1 MNNRICTALL
11 TLLMAC
17 SISAC
22 GGGSGGGSQAETGQ
36 VAVVFTDGPTD
47 QYQRIL
53 ISMSAMSLIG
63 PGGHV
68 DLYNGPEVTFDLLEM
83 SDWADLAFNT
93 KVLAGTY
100 NKIRI
105 ELTKVELVDMV
116 NNESEMLDKLPA
128 NGKIDLNPR
137 GSFEVSP
144 DFTTVIKLDMDAKK
158 SFQVVATGNGK
169 LQLRPIFFVD
179 IYEGDIFLPDR
190 LVRIF
195 GTVDAGSIEG
205 AGTADTSDDAFRLCD
220 IQFISQQS
228 GPSMA
233 SPDDCVKV
241 YADGG
246 PGVFDSAG
254 IESDFSEVAEN
265 EPLTAVGFVVD
276 SDDPLAFLGLNA
288 VILEDGAREPGV
300 SGGWDTT
307 AGNVVS
313 DQVACDA
320 DQCFDFEPA
329 ETGVAVQTRMQPG
342 TRVFRADGIELTQA
356 DVNSGDGGSVDAV
369 ATATE
374 LLAALVVLST
384 DVDSGIVTGTLASI
398 GQTGSYAVLMAGLAL
413 IALSII
419 YYCTDVRGWKGWTQP
434 ALVYGMNAI
443 TVFVLA
449 GIVARLLNVIKVPA
463 ATGNTITVKAWIYNN
478 LLASWLSDLNASLAY
493 AISFIIVMYLCMLIL
508 YKKRVFIRI

>member
-1 MNNRICTALL
+1 MNKRIFAALTALL
-11 TLLMAC
+11 MAL

-53 ISMSAMSLIG
+53 ISMTAMSLIG

-100 NKIRI
+100 TKIRI

-116 NNESEMLDKLPA
+116 NNESEMLDQLPA

-144 DFTTVIKLDMDAKK
+144 DFTTVIKLDMDAKR

-195 GTVDAGSIEG
+195 GNVDAGSIEG
-205 AGTADTSDDAFRLCD
+205 AGTADSSDDAFRLCD

-265 EPLTAVGFVVD
+265 EPLTAIGFVVD

-313 DQVACDA
+313 DQIACDA

-356 DVNSGDGGSVDAV
+356 DVNSGDGGSVDAI

-398 GQTGSYAVLMAGLAL
+398 GQTGSYAVLNVT
-413 IALSII
+413 
-419 YYCTDVRGWKGWTQP
+419 TDVGAEVRVCADDDT
-434 ALVYGMNAI
+434 AI
-443 TVFVLA
+443 VHVLA
-449 GIVARLLNVIKVPA
+449 DDETVTLFDILDPQVLEIGSLIEAFGDTDSLPSGCDIVANQVIVEAP
-463 ATGNTITVKAWIYNN
+463 
-478 LLASWLSDLNASLAY
+478 
-493 AISFIIVMYLCMLIL
+493 
-508 YKKRVFIRI
+508 